1 MRSSP
6 KYSNSSRAHFRRAIL
21 IVRLTIPLVGAC
33 ADILG
38 FEDGR
43 PYPPDEGDG
52 STDDASDSSTDA
64 TTPPDG
70 RAQPDSG
77 DAQMPEDPDVV
88 HDAGLEADAS
98 KCGNGSIDPGEECD
112 DGISQNTGGYG
123 KCNPNCTLGPRC
135 GDGMING
142 PNEACDNGPDN
153 GLGLGACN
161 PGCTGLVG
169 QKALKIYNSYDWGG
183 ALTGDWDAMCKG
195 TFGAGYL
202 GLVVDGVTRI
212 ASQTPYEGDG
222 QLNWILRPYTR
233 YINDTGTLVWTTDGV
248 SLLGVRNG
256 MSAPLINTL
265 ASSGTDFAWLG
276 INDDWTTSTSS
287 CNQWTKSDASAVGTG
302 LRLTANAIQTM
313 LATCDMP
320 GRVICVEQ

>member
-212 ASQTPYEGDG
+212 ASQHHTKV
-222 QLNWILRPYTR
+222 T
-233 YINDTGTLVWTTDGV
+233 V
-248 SLLGVRNG
+248 SLTGFSDPIRATSTTPV
-256 MSAPLINTL
+256 P
-265 ASSGTDFAWLG
+265 SSGPP
-276 INDDWTTSTSS
+276 
-287 CNQWTKSDASAVGTG
+287 
-302 LRLTANAIQTM
+302 TA
-313 LATCDMP
+313 
-320 GRVICVEQ
+320 